1 MSGNQ
6 SQLNTLAAQQQQTTD
21 QIYQL
26 ITQSSSALTCGPNCQ
41 KTQNTEVLRQD
52 YLDAQANVQT
62 APIQLQE
69 AEQNYYTYT
78 QGTAGYNVVKASSV
92 SQQASALVGSTTT
105 TFQSDVDNAT
115 DLTTTYNSLDTTY
128 QKLYDLYE
136 KYLEENYEL
145 QMQINEVN
153 TDVITNDRKA
163 YYKGQGYDKL
173 NSWYILFKW
182 IYVFLVFIFI
192 LGMLLAGSNYSFMA
206 KFGILIA
213 LILYPFVINYIVMF
227 VINFIMQIY
236 SLLPKN
242 AYTTIH

>member
-1 MSGNQ
+1 MSSNQ

-21 QIYQL
+21 QINQL

-52 YLDAQANVQT
+52 YLDAQSNVET
-62 APIQLQE
+62 APIQLQQ

-78 QGTAGYNVVKASSV
+78 QGTSGYNAVRASSL
-92 SQQASALVGSTTT
+92 SQQATALVGSTTS

-128 QKLYDLYE
+128 QKLYDLYG

-145 QMQINEVN
+145 QMQINELN

-182 IYVFLVFIFI
+182 IYVFLVFIYI
-192 LGMLLAGSNYSFMA
+192 LGMLLAGSSYSFMA

-227 VINFIMQIY
+227 VINFIARIY
-236 SLLPKN
+236 GLFPQN